1 MKKLFKCTICGY
13 VYEGEQA
20 PEVCPKCKQGADK
33 FAELS
38 AEEAQLIYNSDRTND
53 IHAEIIELAGRIAA
67 LCDEGI
73 ALNLDPKCVYAFSD
87 DKNEAWVIK
96 QRSKAELAG
105 HMKLGK
111 W

>member
-38 AEEAQLIYNSDRTND
+38 AEEAQLIYTSDRTND

-73 ALNLDPKCVYAFSD
+73 ALNLDPKCVIAFSD

-105 HMKLGK
+105 HVKLGK